1 MTDVLT
7 LDRLGSVIEATE
19 IRGLTGQLRDRAIGN
34 VSTDTRTLQA
44 GDAFVA
50 LQGKNFDGRAFAA
63 QAAERGAIAL
73 VLPEPQEE
81 LDLPQFCVADTLQA
95 YQALG
100 RWWRDRFTG
109 PVIGITGSVGKT
121 TTKELIAAVLGLHG
135 PVLKTAANNNNEI
148 GVPKTLLGLNASHRF
163 AAVEMAMRGPGE
175 IAELTRIARPDVG
188 VIVNVGT
195 AHIGR
200 LGSEEAIAAAKC
212 ELLAEMDPKQA
223 IAILNADNPLLMET
237 AAKVWSGATIA
248 FGLENG
254 DLKGQILDGNT
265 LEVAGWKLPLPLP
278 GRHNALNY
286 LAALAVA
293 RVLEIDWQPLQA
305 GLQVELPG
313 GRSRRWQLPQDII
326 LLDETYNAG
335 LESMVAALNL
345 LQEIPGERRVAVLG
359 TMKELGDRAV
369 ALHGRVGEVV
379 RDLGIDRLYV
389 LADEP
394 AAEAI
399 ATKATGITSLCLQD
413 RDALSERLAEELRP
427 GDRVLFKASNSV
439 GLDRVVAAVR
449 DRLGGRL
456 ERSEPL

>member
-1 MTDVLT
+1 MTDALT
-7 LDRLGSVIEATE
+7 LDRLGPIIGATE
-19 IRGLTGQLRDRAIGN
+19 TRGLTDRLRDRAIGN
-34 VSTDTRTLQA
+34 ISTDTRTLQA

-50 LQGKNFDGRAFAA
+50 LQGKTFDGRAFAA

-81 LDLPQFCVADTLQA
+81 LDLPQFCVADTLRA
-95 YQALG
+95 YQTLG

-121 TTKELIAAVLGLHG
+121 TTKELIAAVLGLEG

-148 GVPKTLLGLNASHRF
+148 GVPKTLLGLDVATHRY
-163 AAVEMAMRGPGE
+163 AAIEMAMRGPGE
-175 IAELTRIARPDVG
+175 IAELTRIARPDIG

-200 LGSEEAIAAAKC
+200 LGSETAIAAAKC
-212 ELLAEMDPKQA
+212 ELLAEMNPETDV
-223 IAILNADNPLLMET
+223 AILNADNPLLMET
-237 AAKVWSGATIA
+237 AAKIWSGTTVT

-254 DLKGQILDGNT
+254 DLRGQLHDGKT
-265 LEVAGWKLPLPLP
+265 LEVAGWQLPLPLP

-286 LAALAVA
+286 LAALAVS
-293 RVLEIDWQPLQA
+293 RVLGTDWQPLQT
-305 GLQVELPG
+305 GIRVELPG
-313 GRSRRWQLPQDII
+313 GRSRRWQLPQDIL

-335 LESMVAALNL
+335 LESMVAALQL

-399 ATKATGITSLCLQD
+399 AAKAAGIASLCLRD
-413 RDALSERLAEELRP
+413 RDALTERLAEELRP

-449 DRLGGRL
+449 DRLGG
-456 ERSEPL
+456 